1 MKTTGSDIKKT
12 ITLEE
17 KRSKKF
23 PWIIGIDE
31 VGRGPIAG
39 PVTVCAF
46 AIRQINVQKF
56 SRFAKKIGIT
66 DSKKLTEKKRTELSN
81 ILCTIQINSECD
93 FSISMTSATIIDR
106 QGISRAIKMALQKSL
121 DDVCT
126 RQKISPDQVFVF
138 LDGSLY
144 APTEYG
150 HQETIIKGD
159 GLIPVISAASILAKV
174 HRDRYMAA
182 MAKKYPGYAWEQN
195 KGYGTKLHYQGIKK
209 QGITK
214 LHRKSF
220 LG

>member
-1 MKTTGSDIKKT
+1 MKSSQKK
-12 ITLEE
+12 
-17 KRSKKF
+17 RMQY
-23 PWIIGIDE
+23 IIGIDE

-46 AIRQINVQKF
+46 AIRQVDIQKF
-56 SRFAKKIGIT
+56 SRFAKKLGIT

-81 ILCTIQINSECD
+81 ILCTMQINGECD
-93 FSISMTSATIIDR
+93 FSIMMTSAHIIDR
-106 QGISRAIKMALQKSL
+106 QGISVAIKMALQKSL

-174 HRDRYMAA
+174 HRDRYMTAT
-182 MAKKYPGYAWEQN
+182 AKKYPGYAWEQN
-195 KGYGTKLHYQGIKK
+195 KGYGTRLHYQGIKK

-220 LG
+220 LD

>member
-1 MKTTGSDIKKT
+1 MKSTLKKG
-12 ITLEE
+12 IQY
-17 KRSKKF
+17 
-23 PWIIGIDE
+23 IIGIDE

-46 AIRQINVQKF
+46 AIQQNDTP
-56 SRFAKKIGIT
+56 SFAKLSKKLGIT
-66 DSKKLTEKKRTELSN
+66 DSKKLTEKKRSELSK
-81 ILCTIQINSECD
+81 ILCAMQVHGECD
-93 FSISMTSATIIDR
+93 FSIQSSSAQVIDR
-106 QGISRAIKMALQKSL
+106 QGITTAIRAALRKAL

-126 RQKISPDQVFVF
+126 RQKISPDQVVVF

-144 APTEYG
+144 APVEFV

-159 GLIPVISAASILAKV
+159 GLVPVISAASILAKV
-174 HRDRYMAA
+174 HRDRYMTT

-214 LHRKSF
+214 LHRESF
-220 LG
+220 L

>member
-1 MKTTGSDIKKT
+1 MESSQKKG
-12 ITLEE
+12 IQY
-17 KRSKKF
+17 
-23 PWIIGIDE
+23 IIGIDE

-46 AIRQINVQKF
+46 AIQRTDIQKF
-56 SRFAKKIGIT
+56 SRFAKKLGIT

-81 ILCTIQINSECD
+81 ILCTMQINGDCD
-93 FSISMTSATIIDR
+93 FLISMTSATIIDR
-106 QGISRAIKMALQKSL
+106 QGISMAIKMALQKSL
-121 DDVCT
+121 DDVCA
-126 RQKISPDQVFVF
+126 RKKISPDQVFVF

-174 HRDRYMAA
+174 HRDRYMTA

-195 KGYGTKLHYQGIKK
+195 KGYGTRLHYQGIKK

-220 LG
+220 LN

>member
-1 MKTTGSDIKKT
+1 MKPSLKKG
-12 ITLEE
+12 IQY
-17 KRSKKF
+17 
-23 PWIIGIDE
+23 IIGIDE

-46 AIRQINVQKF
+46 AIQQVDVQRF
-56 SRFAKKIGIT
+56 SRLAKKLGIT
-66 DSKKLTEKKRTELSN
+66 DSKKLTEKKRNELSKM
-81 ILCTIQINSECD
+81 LCTMQINSECD
-93 FSISMTSATIIDR
+93 FSITMTSATVIDR
-106 QGISRAIKMALQKSL
+106 QGISVAIRRALQKSL

-126 RQKISPDQVFVF
+126 RQNILPDQVFVF

-144 APTEYG
+144 APAEYIY
-150 HQETIIKGD
+150 QETIIKGD

-174 HRDRYMAA
+174 HRDRYMTA
-182 MAKKYPGYAWEQN
+182 MAKKYLGYAWEQN
-195 KGYGTKLHYQGIKK
+195 KGYGTRLHYQGIKK